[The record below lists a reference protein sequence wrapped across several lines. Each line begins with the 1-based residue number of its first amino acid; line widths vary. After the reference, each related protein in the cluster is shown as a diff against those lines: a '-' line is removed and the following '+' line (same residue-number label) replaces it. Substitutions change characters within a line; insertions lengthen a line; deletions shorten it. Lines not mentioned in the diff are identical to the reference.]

1 MNTEKPYIL
10 HAISPTKF
18 VSPFDV
24 NMAYDSGFDKVS
36 TYTNV
41 EMDDINDLVQDI
53 VFSRHPNDCKKT
65 GLFIAGEDD
74 EKAIEMMEKAKKA
87 MVPPFEISIFADPAG
102 SFTTAAAMI
111 GCVKKL
117 LKEKFKTDLKDKVLQ
132 IVGAKGIVG
141 GACAV
146 IAAQEGAKVGMVI
159 HREGAIEPIEKR
171 IKNYKKKYKVN
182 LNAIMG
188 ISDDEKTK
196 MSENADI
203 ILCTAKAGAEALLKK
218 HFSSA
223 KNLKI
228 VSELVSILRIEDYKY
243 LKKKT
248 PISGKLI
255 IFTGTFVNNSRSEL
269 KSLAESM
276 GAKIVSTIS
285 KKTDYLVAGSQRPT
299 VRKINEAKHLNI
311 KVLTEDDWNKII
323 NL

>member
-1 MNTEKPYIL
+1 
-10 HAISPTKF
+10 
-18 VSPFDV
+18 
-24 NMAYDSGFDKVS
+24 
-36 TYTNV
+36 
-41 EMDDINDLVQDI
+41 MDDINDLVQDI

-117 LKEKFKTDLKDKVLQ
+117 LKGKFKTDLKDKVLQ

-203 ILCTAKAGAEALLKK
+203 ILCAAKAGAEALLKK

-228 VSELVSILRIEDYKY
+228 VSDVNAVPPPGVEGLEVDFNGDAIRGTKIYGIGALAVGQIKAQVQHKLLKLMCESGKPVFLDFREAFKIAEQ
-243 LKKKT
+243 LKK
-248 PISGKLI
+248 
-255 IFTGTFVNNSRSEL
+255 
-269 KSLAESM
+269 
-276 GAKIVSTIS
+276 
-285 KKTDYLVAGSQRPT
+285 
-299 VRKINEAKHLNI
+299 
-311 KVLTEDDWNKII
+311 
-323 NL
+323 

>member
-18 VSPFDV
+18 VSPFDI

-171 IKNYKKKYKVN
+171 IKNYKEKYKVN

-203 ILCTAKAGAEALLKK
+203 ILCAAKAGAEALLKK

-228 VSELVSILRIEDYKY
+228 VSDVNAVPPPGMEGLEVNFNGDAIRGTKIYGIGALAVGQIKAQVQHKLLKLMCESGKPVFLDFREAFKIAEQ
-243 LKKKT
+243 LKK
-248 PISGKLI
+248 
-255 IFTGTFVNNSRSEL
+255 
-269 KSLAESM
+269 
-276 GAKIVSTIS
+276 
-285 KKTDYLVAGSQRPT
+285 
-299 VRKINEAKHLNI
+299 
-311 KVLTEDDWNKII
+311 
-323 NL
+323 

>member
-159 HREGAIEPIEKR
+159 HTEGAIEPIEKR
-171 IKNYKKKYKVN
+171 IKNYKEKYKVN

-203 ILCTAKAGAEALLKK
+203 ILCAAKAGAEALLKK

-228 VSELVSILRIEDYKY
+228 VSDVNAVPPPGVEGLEVDFNGDAIRGTKIYGIGALAVGQIKAQVQHKLLKLMCESGKPVFLDFREAFKIAEQ
-243 LKKKT
+243 LKK
-248 PISGKLI
+248 
-255 IFTGTFVNNSRSEL
+255 
-269 KSLAESM
+269 
-276 GAKIVSTIS
+276 
-285 KKTDYLVAGSQRPT
+285 
-299 VRKINEAKHLNI
+299 
-311 KVLTEDDWNKII
+311 
-323 NL
+323 

>member
-1 MNTEKPYIL
+1 
-10 HAISPTKF
+10 
-18 VSPFDV
+18 
-24 NMAYDSGFDKVS
+24 MAYDSGFDKVS

-117 LKEKFKTDLKDKVLQ
+117 LKGKFKTDLKDKVLQ

-171 IKNYKKKYKVN
+171 IKNYKEKYKVN

-203 ILCTAKAGAEALLKK
+203 ILCAAKAGSEALLKK

-228 VSELVSILRIEDYKY
+228 VSDVNAVPPPGVEGLEVNFNGDAIRGTKIYGIGALAVGQIKAQVQHKLLKLMCESGKPVFLDFREAFKIAEQ
-243 LKKKT
+243 LKK
-248 PISGKLI
+248 
-255 IFTGTFVNNSRSEL
+255 
-269 KSLAESM
+269 
-276 GAKIVSTIS
+276 
-285 KKTDYLVAGSQRPT
+285 
-299 VRKINEAKHLNI
+299 
-311 KVLTEDDWNKII
+311 
-323 NL
+323 

>member
-171 IKNYKKKYKVN
+171 IKNYKEKYKVN

-203 ILCTAKAGAEALLKK
+203 ILCAAKAGSEALLKK

-228 VSELVSILRIEDYKY
+228 VSDVNAVPPPGVEGLEVNFNGDAIRGTKIYGIGALAVGQIKAQVQHKLLKLMCESGKPVFLDFREAFKIAEQ
-243 LKKKT
+243 LKK
-248 PISGKLI
+248 
-255 IFTGTFVNNSRSEL
+255 
-269 KSLAESM
+269 
-276 GAKIVSTIS
+276 
-285 KKTDYLVAGSQRPT
+285 
-299 VRKINEAKHLNI
+299 
-311 KVLTEDDWNKII
+311 
-323 NL
+323 

>member
-10 HAISPTKF
+10 HALSPTKF

-171 IKNYKKKYKVN
+171 IKNYKEKYKVN

-228 VSELVSILRIEDYKY
+228 VSDVNAVPPPGVEGLEVNFNGDAIRGTKIYGIGALAVGQIKAQVQHKLLKLMCESGKPVFLDFREAFKIAEQ
-243 LKKKT
+243 LKK
-248 PISGKLI
+248 
-255 IFTGTFVNNSRSEL
+255 
-269 KSLAESM
+269 
-276 GAKIVSTIS
+276 
-285 KKTDYLVAGSQRPT
+285 
-299 VRKINEAKHLNI
+299 
-311 KVLTEDDWNKII
+311 
-323 NL
+323 

>member
-10 HAISPTKF
+10 HALSPTKF

-117 LKEKFKTDLKDKVLQ
+117 LKGKFKTDLKDKVLQ

-159 HREGAIEPIEKR
+159 HTEGAIEPIEKR
-171 IKNYKKKYKVN
+171 IKNYKEKYKVN

-203 ILCTAKAGAEALLKK
+203 ILCAAKAGAEALLKK

-228 VSELVSILRIEDYKY
+228 VSDVNAVPPPGVEGLEVDFNGDAIRGTKIYGIGALAVGQIKAQVQHKLLKLMCESGKPVFLDFREAFKIAEQ
-243 LKKKT
+243 LKK
-248 PISGKLI
+248 
-255 IFTGTFVNNSRSEL
+255 
-269 KSLAESM
+269 
-276 GAKIVSTIS
+276 
-285 KKTDYLVAGSQRPT
+285 
-299 VRKINEAKHLNI
+299 
-311 KVLTEDDWNKII
+311 
-323 NL
+323 

>member
-117 LKEKFKTDLKDKVLQ
+117 LKGKFKTDLKDKVLQ

-203 ILCTAKAGAEALLKK
+203 ILCAAKAGAEALLKK

-228 VSELVSILRIEDYKY
+228 VSDVNAVPPPGVEGLEVDFNGDAIRGTKIYGIGALAVGQIKAQVQHKLLKLMCESGKPVFLDFREAFKIAEQ
-243 LKKKT
+243 LKK
-248 PISGKLI
+248 
-255 IFTGTFVNNSRSEL
+255 
-269 KSLAESM
+269 
-276 GAKIVSTIS
+276 
-285 KKTDYLVAGSQRPT
+285 
-299 VRKINEAKHLNI
+299 
-311 KVLTEDDWNKII
+311 
-323 NL
+323 

>member
-10 HAISPTKF
+10 HALSPTKF

-117 LKEKFKTDLKDKVLQ
+117 LKGKFKTDLKDKVLQ

-171 IKNYKKKYKVN
+171 IKNYKEKYKVN

-203 ILCTAKAGAEALLKK
+203 ILCAAKAGAEALLKK

-228 VSELVSILRIEDYKY
+228 VSDVNAVPPPGVEGLEVDFNGDAIRGTKIYGIGALAVGQIKAQVQHKLLKLMCESGKPVFLDFREAFKIAEQ
-243 LKKKT
+243 LKK
-248 PISGKLI
+248 
-255 IFTGTFVNNSRSEL
+255 
-269 KSLAESM
+269 
-276 GAKIVSTIS
+276 
-285 KKTDYLVAGSQRPT
+285 
-299 VRKINEAKHLNI
+299 
-311 KVLTEDDWNKII
+311 
-323 NL
+323 

>member
-117 LKEKFKTDLKDKVLQ
+117 LKGKFKTDLKDKVLQ

-203 ILCTAKAGAEALLKK
+203 ILCAAKAGAEALLKK

-228 VSELVSILRIEDYKY
+228 VSDVNAVPPTGVEGLGVNFNGDAIRGTKIYGIGALAVGQIKAQVQHKLLKLMCESSKPVFLDFREAFKIAEQ
-243 LKKKT
+243 LKK
-248 PISGKLI
+248 
-255 IFTGTFVNNSRSEL
+255 
-269 KSLAESM
+269 
-276 GAKIVSTIS
+276 
-285 KKTDYLVAGSQRPT
+285 
-299 VRKINEAKHLNI
+299 
-311 KVLTEDDWNKII
+311 
-323 NL
+323 

>member
-171 IKNYKKKYKVN
+171 IKNYKEKYKVN

-203 ILCTAKAGAEALLKK
+203 ILCAAKAGAEALLKK

-228 VSELVSILRIEDYKY
+228 VSDVNAVPPPGVEGLEVNFNGVAIRGTKIYGIGALAVGQIKAQVQHKLLKLMCESGKPVFLDFREAFKIAEQ
-243 LKKKT
+243 LKK
-248 PISGKLI
+248 
-255 IFTGTFVNNSRSEL
+255 
-269 KSLAESM
+269 
-276 GAKIVSTIS
+276 
-285 KKTDYLVAGSQRPT
+285 
-299 VRKINEAKHLNI
+299 
-311 KVLTEDDWNKII
+311 
-323 NL
+323 

>member
-203 ILCTAKAGAEALLKK
+203 ILCAAKAGSEALLKK

-228 VSELVSILRIEDYKY
+228 VSDVNAVPPPGVEGLEVNFNGDAIRGTKIYGIGALAVGQIKAQVQHKLLKLMCESGKPVFLDFREAFKIAEQ
-243 LKKKT
+243 LKK
-248 PISGKLI
+248 
-255 IFTGTFVNNSRSEL
+255 
-269 KSLAESM
+269 
-276 GAKIVSTIS
+276 
-285 KKTDYLVAGSQRPT
+285 
-299 VRKINEAKHLNI
+299 
-311 KVLTEDDWNKII
+311 
-323 NL
+323 

>member
-1 MNTEKPYIL
+1 MKTKKPYIL

-18 VSPFDV
+18 VSPFDI

-41 EMDDINDLVQDI
+41 EMDDVNDLVQDI

-65 GLFIAGEDD
+65 GLFIAGEDA
-74 EKAIEMMEKAKKA
+74 EVAIEMAEKAKKA

-117 LKEKFKTDLKDKVLQ
+117 LKEKFKTNLKNKILQ

-146 IAAQEGAKVGMVI
+146 IAAEEGAKVGMVI
-159 HREGAIEPIEKR
+159 HRDGAIEPIEKR
-171 IKNYKKKYKVN
+171 VKVYKEKYGVN

-188 ISDDEKTK
+188 ISDNEKTK
-196 MSENADI
+196 MCQNADI
-203 ILCTAKAGAEALLKK
+203 ILCAAKAGSEALLKK

-223 KNLKI
+223 KNLKV
-228 VSELVSILRIEDYKY
+228 VSDVNAVPPPGVEGLEVNSDGDTIEGTKIHGIGALAVGQIKAQVQHRLLQLMCESDRPVFLDFREGFKIAEQ
-243 LKKKT
+243 LKK
-248 PISGKLI
+248 
-255 IFTGTFVNNSRSEL
+255 
-269 KSLAESM
+269 
-276 GAKIVSTIS
+276 
-285 KKTDYLVAGSQRPT
+285 
-299 VRKINEAKHLNI
+299 
-311 KVLTEDDWNKII
+311 
-323 NL
+323 

>member
-87 MVPPFEISIFADPAG
+87 MVPPFEVSIFADPAG

-171 IKNYKKKYKVN
+171 IKNYKEKYKVN

-203 ILCTAKAGAEALLKK
+203 ILCAAKAGAEALLKK

-228 VSELVSILRIEDYKY
+228 VSDVNAVPPPGVEGLEVNFNGDAIRGTKIYGIGALAVGQIKAQVQHKLLKLMCESGKPVFLDFREAFKIAEQ
-243 LKKKT
+243 LKK
-248 PISGKLI
+248 
-255 IFTGTFVNNSRSEL
+255 
-269 KSLAESM
+269 
-276 GAKIVSTIS
+276 
-285 KKTDYLVAGSQRPT
+285 
-299 VRKINEAKHLNI
+299 
-311 KVLTEDDWNKII
+311 
-323 NL
+323 

>member
-1 MNTEKPYIL
+1 MKIEKPSIL

-117 LKEKFKTDLKDKVLQ
+117 LKGKFKTDLKDKVLQ

-171 IKNYKKKYKVN
+171 IKNYKEKYKVN

-203 ILCTAKAGAEALLKK
+203 ILCAAKAGSEALLKK

-228 VSELVSILRIEDYKY
+228 VSDVNAVPPPGVEGLEVNFNGDAIRGTKIYGIGALAVGQIKAQVQHKLLKLMCESGKPVFLDFREAFKIAEQ
-243 LKKKT
+243 LKK
-248 PISGKLI
+248 
-255 IFTGTFVNNSRSEL
+255 
-269 KSLAESM
+269 
-276 GAKIVSTIS
+276 
-285 KKTDYLVAGSQRPT
+285 
-299 VRKINEAKHLNI
+299 
-311 KVLTEDDWNKII
+311 
-323 NL
+323 

>member
-10 HAISPTKF
+10 HALSPTKF

-117 LKEKFKTDLKDKVLQ
+117 LKGKFKTDLKDKVLQ

-228 VSELVSILRIEDYKY
+228 VSDVNAVPPPGVEGLEVNFNGDVIRGTKIYGIGALAVGQIKAQVQHKLLKLMCESGKPVFLDFREAFKIAEQ
-243 LKKKT
+243 LKK
-248 PISGKLI
+248 
-255 IFTGTFVNNSRSEL
+255 
-269 KSLAESM
+269 
-276 GAKIVSTIS
+276 
-285 KKTDYLVAGSQRPT
+285 
-299 VRKINEAKHLNI
+299 
-311 KVLTEDDWNKII
+311 
-323 NL
+323 

>member
-10 HAISPTKF
+10 HALSPTKF

-171 IKNYKKKYKVN
+171 IKNYKEKYKVN

-203 ILCTAKAGAEALLKK
+203 ILCAAKAGSEALLKK

-228 VSELVSILRIEDYKY
+228 VSDVNAVPPPGVEGLEVNFNGDAIRGTKIYGIGALAVGQIKAQVQHKLLKLMCESGKPVFLDFREAFKIAEQ
-243 LKKKT
+243 LKK
-248 PISGKLI
+248 
-255 IFTGTFVNNSRSEL
+255 
-269 KSLAESM
+269 
-276 GAKIVSTIS
+276 
-285 KKTDYLVAGSQRPT
+285 
-299 VRKINEAKHLNI
+299 
-311 KVLTEDDWNKII
+311 
-323 NL
+323 

>member
-117 LKEKFKTDLKDKVLQ
+117 LKEKFNTDLKDKVLQ

-171 IKNYKKKYKVN
+171 IKNYKEKYKVN

-203 ILCTAKAGAEALLKK
+203 ILCAAKAGAEALLKK

-223 KNLKI
+223 KNLKV
-228 VSELVSILRIEDYKY
+228 VSDVNVVPPPGVEGLEVNSNGDTIKGTKVYGIGALAVGQIKSQVQHKL
-243 LKKKT
+243 LK
-248 PISGKLI
+248 LMC
-255 IFTGTFVNNSRSEL
+255 
-269 KSLAESM
+269 ESD
-276 GAKIVSTIS
+276 KPVFL
-285 KKTDYLVAGSQRPT
+285 DFR
-299 VRKINEAKHLNI
+299 EAF
-311 KVLTEDDWNKII
+311 
-323 NL
+323 